1 MQGLT
6 CTKQAL
12 VRFPSRAKELCLTSG
27 MVSCNGGDGGGDG
40 VRIRPFHSGWGGPKG
55 CPPPRPPPMSP
66 IHLHA
71 WHPALGGGGMMAVHY
86 EATALP
92 FRVGGGLKGVPPLP
106 LTPSPMRIRPFHS
119 RWGGSQGLPPPPSP
133 LPNSPACMAPCTG
146 WGGEMMA
153 VHYEDTDLPFRVGG
167 SQRLPPPH
175 SPPLNVPS
183 SPACMAPCIGGG

>member
-1 MQGLT
+1 MVRYEDT
-6 CTKQAL
+6 AL
-12 VRFPSRAKELCLTSG
+12 PFKVGGVSRAAPPLPLTPSP
-27 MVSCNGGDGGGDG
+27 M
-40 VRIRPFHSGWGGPKG
+40 RLQPFHSRWGGSQGAAPPYPSPYPPLSPQ
-55 CPPPRPPPMSP
+55 CPQFTCM
-66 IHLHA
+66 HGTLH
-71 WHPALGGGGMMAVHY
+71 WGGGMMAVHY

-146 WGGEMMA
+146 GGEMMV
-153 VHYEDTDLPFRVGG
+153 VHYEDAALPFRVGG